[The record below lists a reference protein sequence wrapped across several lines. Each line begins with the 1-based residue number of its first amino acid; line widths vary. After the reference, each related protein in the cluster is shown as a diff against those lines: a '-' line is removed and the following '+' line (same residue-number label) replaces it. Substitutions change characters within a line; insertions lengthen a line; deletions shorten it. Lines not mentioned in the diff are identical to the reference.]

1 MKNFTELELSPEMI
15 KALNAIHFETMTQIQ
30 EEAIPV
36 IMEGNDVIGQ
46 SQTGTG
52 KTASFG
58 IPAVE
63 KVDTSKKDVQ
73 VLILC
78 PTRELANQIAEVIKK
93 LSRFKKGL
101 HSTAIYGGDSIERQM
116 KELKRGCQ
124 IVIATPGRAMDHIR
138 RNTLKLNNLKMVIL
152 DEGDEMLNMGFE
164 EDIQTILKDID
175 YNHQTLLFSA
185 TMPKRILEIT
195 KKYQTNPVHIKIKA
209 ETLTVKNIEQV
220 YYETKTKMKPELL
233 RRLIKV
239 ERPNSAVV
247 FCNTKKKVDEL
258 IELFKTED
266 FVCEALHGDIRQTV
280 RERIMKRFKAGK
292 INVLIATDV
301 AARGIDVDNLDM
313 VFNYDLPQE
322 NEYYVHRIGR
332 TGRNGKSGK
341 AISFVVGKEIR
352 DLRDIERY
360 AKIKIKAEKAPSITQ
375 VEEIENNEM
384 ADEIRNIISKQKFGK
399 SPLVDT
405 LIDDGYSFEQIA
417 KALASYITKDTET
430 PKKEELKITSD
441 GMVKLFLT
449 VGKKDKVKVKDIVGA
464 IASKTSVAGKDLGK
478 IIILDSY
485 SFVEVP
491 SEYVEEVLKT
501 MNKNQIKNRNV
512 KVEIAEN

>member
-1 MKNFTELELSPEMI
+1 MKNFIELNLSSEMN
-15 KALNAIHFETMTQIQ
+15 KALSAMNFETMTQIQ
-30 EEAIPV
+30 EEVIPV
-36 IMEGNDVIGQ
+36 AMEGRDIIGQ

-78 PTRELANQIAEVIKK
+78 PTRELATQIAEVIKK

-101 HSTAIYGGDSIERQM
+101 HSVAVYGGDSIERQI
-116 KELKRGCQ
+116 KELKRGAQ

-138 RNTLKLNNLKMVIL
+138 RNTLKLKNLQMVIL
-152 DEGDEMLNMGFE
+152 DEADEMLNMGFE

-175 YNHQTLLFSA
+175 YAHQTLLFSA
-185 TMPKRILEIT
+185 TMPRRILDIT
-195 KKYQTNPVHIKIKA
+195 KKYQTNPAHIKIKS

-239 ERPNSAVV
+239 EHPNSAVV

-258 IELFKTED
+258 IDLFKSED
-266 FVCEALHGDIRQTV
+266 FICEALHGDIRQV
-280 RERIMKRFKAGK
+280 SRERIMRKFKSGK
-292 INVLIATDV
+292 INILIATDV

-322 NEYYVHRIGR
+322 HEYYVHRIGR

-352 DLRDIERY
+352 ELHDIEKY
-360 AKIKIKAEKAPSITQ
+360 AKIKIKAGKAPTISQ
-375 VEEIENNEM
+375 VEEIENVEIAN
-384 ADEIRNIISKQKFGK
+384 EIRKIISKQKFAN

-405 LIDDGYSFEQIA
+405 LVDDGYSFEQIA
-417 KALASYITKDTET
+417 KALSTYISKDNMV
-430 PKKEELKITSD
+430 EEKAPIKNEN

-449 VGKKDKVKVKDIVGA
+449 VGKKDNIKIKDIVGA
-464 IASKTSVAGKDLGK
+464 IASKTTVAGKDLGK
-478 IIILDSY
+478 IIVLDSY
-485 SFVEVP
+485 SFIEVP
-491 SEYVEEVLKT
+491 AEYVDEVVKT
-501 MNKNQIKNRNV
+501 MNKNQIKNKNV
-512 KVEIAEN
+512 KVEIAENA

>member
-1 MKNFTELELSPEMI
+1 MKNFIELNLSSEMN
-15 KALNAIHFETMTQIQ
+15 KALSAMNFETMTQIQ

-36 IMEGNDVIGQ
+36 AMEGKDIIGQ

-78 PTRELANQIAEVIKK
+78 PTRELATQIAEVIKK

-101 HSTAIYGGDSIERQM
+101 HSVAVYGGDSIERQI
-116 KELKRGCQ
+116 KELKRGAQ

-138 RNTLKLNNLKMVIL
+138 RNTLKLKNLKMVIL
-152 DEGDEMLNMGFE
+152 DEADEMLNMGFE

-175 YNHQTLLFSA
+175 YAHQTLLFSA
-185 TMPKRILEIT
+185 TMPKRILDIT
-195 KKYQTNPVHIKIKA
+195 KKYQTNPAHIKIKS

-239 ERPNSAVV
+239 EHPNSAVV

-258 IELFKTED
+258 IDLFKGED
-266 FVCEALHGDIRQTV
+266 FICEALHGDIRQV
-280 RERIMKRFKAGK
+280 SRERIMKKFKAGK

-322 NEYYVHRIGR
+322 HEYYVHRIGR

-352 DLRDIERY
+352 DLHDIERY
-360 AKIKIKAEKAPSITQ
+360 AKIKIKAGKAPTISQ
-375 VEEIENNEM
+375 VEEIENVETAN
-384 ADEIRNIISKQKFGK
+384 EIRKIISKQKFSK
-399 SPLVDT
+399 SSLVDT
-405 LIDDGYSFEQIA
+405 LVDDGYSFEQIA
-417 KALASYITKDTET
+417 KALATYISKDNAV
-430 PKKEELKITSD
+430 EEKAPIKVEN

-449 VGKKDKVKVKDIVGA
+449 VGKKDNIKIKDIVGA
-464 IASKTSVAGKDLGK
+464 IASKTTVAGKDLGK

-485 SFVEVP
+485 SFIEVP
-491 SEYVEEVLKT
+491 AEYVDEVIKT
-501 MNKNQIKNRNV
+501 MNKNQIKNRSV
-512 KVEIAEN
+512 KVEIAENA

>member
-1 MKNFTELELSPEMI
+1 MKNFIELNLSSEMN
-15 KALNAIHFETMTQIQ
+15 KALSAMNFETMTQIQ

-36 IMEGNDVIGQ
+36 AMEGRDIIGQ

-78 PTRELANQIAEVIKK
+78 PTRELATQIAEVIKK

-101 HSTAIYGGDSIERQM
+101 HSIAVYGGDSIERQI
-116 KELKRGCQ
+116 KELKRGAQ

-138 RNTLKLNNLKMVIL
+138 RNTLKLKNLQMVIL
-152 DEGDEMLNMGFE
+152 DEADEMLNMGFE

-175 YNHQTLLFSA
+175 YAHQTLLFSA
-185 TMPKRILEIT
+185 TMPRRILDIT
-195 KKYQTNPVHIKIKA
+195 KKYQTNPAHIKIKS

-239 ERPNSAVV
+239 EHPNSAVV

-258 IELFKTED
+258 IDLFKGED
-266 FVCEALHGDIRQTV
+266 FICEALHGDIRQV
-280 RERIMKRFKAGK
+280 SRERIMRKFKSGK
-292 INVLIATDV
+292 INILIATDV

-322 NEYYVHRIGR
+322 HEYYVHRIGR

-352 DLRDIERY
+352 ELHDIEKY
-360 AKIKIKAEKAPSITQ
+360 AKIKIKAGKAPTISQ
-375 VEEIENNEM
+375 VEEIENVEIAN
-384 ADEIRNIISKQKFGK
+384 EIRKIISKQKFAN

-405 LIDDGYSFEQIA
+405 LVDDGYSFEQIA
-417 KALASYITKDTET
+417 KALSTYISKDNMV
-430 PKKEELKITSD
+430 EEKVPIKNEN

-449 VGKKDKVKVKDIVGA
+449 VGKKDNIKIKDIVGA
-464 IASKTSVAGKDLGK
+464 IASKTTVAGKDLGK
-478 IIILDSY
+478 IIVLDSY
-485 SFVEVP
+485 SFIEVP
-491 SEYVEEVLKT
+491 AEYVDEVVKT
-501 MNKNQIKNRNV
+501 MNKNQIKNKNV
-512 KVEIAEN
+512 KVEIAENA